1 MVTTKMAENA
11 SPAIPSENEDSIGN
25 SGSVRILAPPKFTL
39 RQDVSGRVTNA
50 YPEDDA
56 EEAEAGNDD
65 FHSSGVSAKRSADN
79 EERNDDSDPEEAG
92 CQSPVKKVA
101 KLERTSSEETEEVKP
116 PKLIFKPSILSD
128 VAKNL
133 TNSSSK
139 IDRNSATSPVP
150 KTLGVSSSES
160 SAAEQS
166 TDTSQRSH
174 ESAPGEQL
182 AGIIGASSKNY
193 FEQFLCAPKESS
205 AKPSSGSFVFGQNMG
220 ERVTFSLDKTASDE
234 GSSETTEEK
243 PTNSTTKD
251 HTTDEELKTL
261 ADMAHLCADA
271 SGPSSPTQDKPHKSL
286 AEAAM
291 AYEEEHLSPPKTQP
305 AKVAVVTGE
314 EEERNVLQS
323 NCRLFVFDTVTH
335 SWREKGRGVLRLN
348 DMCQSMTEGIFQ
360 SRLVMRTQGSLRVV
374 LNTKLWPSM
383 TLEKGNEKSLRIT
396 AMDSEKDIKIY
407 LIMAAPN
414 DIQRLWTAIDR
425 RIQALK
431 RGQDVET
438 QEKTADKD
446 HNADDEEDSKTE
458 PDDGLKGTEP
468 EDDDDSVKDRC
479 EAPDESSNESCP
491 TGEGR
496 KKETVADDD

>member
-1 MVTTKMAENA
+1 
-11 SPAIPSENEDSIGN
+11 
-25 SGSVRILAPPKFTL
+25 
-39 RQDVSGRVTNA
+39 
-50 YPEDDA
+50 
-56 EEAEAGNDD
+56 
-65 FHSSGVSAKRSADN
+65 
-79 EERNDDSDPEEAG
+79 
-92 CQSPVKKVA
+92 
-101 KLERTSSEETEEVKP
+101 
-116 PKLIFKPSILSD
+116 
-128 VAKNL
+128 
-133 TNSSSK
+133 
-139 IDRNSATSPVP
+139 
-150 KTLGVSSSES
+150 
-160 SAAEQS
+160 
-166 TDTSQRSH
+166 
-174 ESAPGEQL
+174 
-182 AGIIGASSKNY
+182 
-193 FEQFLCAPKESS
+193 
-205 AKPSSGSFVFGQNMG
+205 MG
-220 ERVTFSLDKTASDE
+220 ERVMFSIDSATTDE
-234 GSSETTEEK
+234 GSNEKTEET
-243 PTNSTTKD
+243 PASTNNASSKD
-251 HTTDEELKTL
+251 HKTDEDLKTL
-261 ADMAHLCADA
+261 ADVAHLCADA
-271 SGPSSPTQDKPHKSL
+271 SGPSSPNQDKPHKSL

-291 AYEEEHLSPPKTQP
+291 AYEEEHLSPPKSQP
-305 AKVAVVTGE
+305 ARVAVVTGE

-374 LNTKLWPSM
+374 LNTKLWPRM

-446 HNADDEEDSKTE
+446 HNADDEEESKTE
-458 PDDGLKGTEP
+458 PDDELKGTEP

-479 EAPDESSNESCP
+479 EVPDNKDESSNDSCP

-496 KKETVADDD
+496 GKETVADDD